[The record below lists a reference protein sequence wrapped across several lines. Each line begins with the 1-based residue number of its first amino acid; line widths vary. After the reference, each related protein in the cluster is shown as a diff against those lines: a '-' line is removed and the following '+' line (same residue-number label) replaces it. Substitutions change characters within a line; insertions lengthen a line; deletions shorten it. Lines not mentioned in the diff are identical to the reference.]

1 MTNINFGV
9 LITVSLK
16 SKRLKRKA
24 LLKFGNQNLIE
35 SIIDRMKKICPAHRI
50 ILITSNK
57 KNDYPLKKIAIKKK
71 IKYFLGDQLDVLHR
85 MNQAALKFKIKNFIS
100 TTGDNPFVDHIFAK
114 KMIKFHIKN
123 KYAFTEIKGLPW
135 GAFSYA
141 VNLKALSD
149 IVNFKKKKD
158 TEVWGNYFRKYKKNY
173 CGVFEIKNKKF
184 YNYNLRLTI
193 DYKKDLEFGRKI
205 LSISKKKFPISR
217 DIVDLI
223 KNNKKLLKINSSI
236 KQKKAPKKYY

>member
-24 LLKFGNQNLIE
+24 LLKFGNQTLIE

-114 KMIKFHIKN
+114 KMKLTTNDIKFP
-123 KYAFTEIKGLPW
+123 E
-135 GAFSYA
+135 
-141 VNLKALSD
+141 
-149 IVNFKKKKD
+149 
-158 TEVWGNYFRKYKKNY
+158 
-173 CGVFEIKNKKF
+173 
-184 YNYNLRLTI
+184 
-193 DYKKDLEFGRKI
+193 EFNRYM
-205 LSISKKKFPISR
+205 
-217 DIVDLI
+217 
-223 KNNKKLLKINSSI
+223 NSVKRWI
-236 KQKKAPKKYY
+236 FF